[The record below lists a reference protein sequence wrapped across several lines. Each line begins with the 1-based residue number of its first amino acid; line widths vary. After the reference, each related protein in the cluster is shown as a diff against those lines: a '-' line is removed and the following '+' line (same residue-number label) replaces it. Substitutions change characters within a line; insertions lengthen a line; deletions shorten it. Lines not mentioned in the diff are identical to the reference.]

1 MKIKSM
7 QVGELAT
14 NCYFLID
21 ETTNT
26 AAIIDP
32 GDQADDILEAVRV
45 EGVKVEYIL
54 LTHGHYDHTGAVA
67 PLHQTRSATCSTTTR
82 ATRSPWAR

>member
-54 LTHGHYDHTGAVA
+54 LTHGHYDHIGAVA
-67 PLHQTRSATCSTTTR
+67 PLHQAQPDSKV
-82 ATRSPWAR
+82 

>member
-45 EGVKVEYIL
+45 EGEGVTSTK
-54 LTHGHYDHTGAVA
+54 GA
-67 PLHQTRSATCSTTTR
+67 L
-82 ATRSPWAR
+82 